1 MPQLTPQEWSR
12 QANELQKQAGRPLDR
27 ADLEKKLG
35 KPDGKVT
42 RGQSL
47 KKGGSWKP
55 RTGDRGGQGVR
66 RGRGERTYTT
76 DTARENAAQ
85 TRAQAREQSQ
95 STLHQHVHGDKPS
108 IGEHGQNIA
117 SGGIGDDLDSV
128 SDPYFKEFKDNAES
142 KIRAQYGDQYVVDIN
157 EVTGYIRVI
166 PRQYYNKQQY
176 RSQQPGFD
184 LEPHMDLDQVV
195 TGLPFIV
202 AQNLGLTNTEFPTE
216 QQPGLQ
222 TTAGK
227 AQWKPPALPG
237 FDASEQPGPTVTAPQ
252 GGGYY
257 APQVME
263 TNGNGNGNGYENG
276 NGNGNGGSYSNGNG
290 NGNGNGSYV
299 DQLIDF
305 TKENEPTFK
314 TAQDAMVVFRAGKA
328 VWNVGAATVSALGAL
343 AGVGN
348 P

>member
-27 ADLEKKLG
+27 ADLEKELG
-35 KPDGKVT
+35 KPSGKVT

-47 KKGGSWKP
+47 EKGGSWKP
-55 RTGDRGGQGVR
+55 RTGNRRGQGVR

-76 DTARENAAQ
+76 DAARENAAQ
-85 TRAQAREQSQ
+85 TRAQARQQSQ
-95 STLHQHVHGDKPS
+95 STEHQHVHGDKPS

-157 EVTGYIRVI
+157 EVTGYLRVI

-184 LEPHMDLDQVV
+184 LEPDMDIDQVV
-195 TGLPFIV
+195 QGLPFII
-202 AQNLGLTNTEFPTE
+202 AENLGMTNTKFPGTQ
-216 QQPGLQ
+216 QQPGIQ

-227 AQWKPPALPG
+227 VEFKPGQLGG
-237 FDASEQPGPTVTAPQ
+237 FAPEERTPYVTPPSPKYVPPLVQ
-252 GGGYY
+252 QYSY
-257 APQVME
+257 Q
-263 TNGNGNGNGYENG
+263 TNGNGNGNGNVATPAYING
-276 NGNGNGGSYSNGNG
+276 GPPTNGNGGNGANYQDQNVADLMQLG
-290 NGNGNGSYV
+290 QKLSDIGFYIKAGKVILKGVGLATGSYLV
-299 DQLIDF
+299 
-305 TKENEPTFK
+305 K
-314 TAQDAMVVFRAGKA
+314 
-328 VWNVGAATVSALGAL
+328 
-343 AGVGN
+343 
-348 P
+348 